1 MVRSGK
7 RLQYELEIMQILT
20 GALVIST
27 TATFYL
33 KSTLECFLTIL
44 LSPIGNHQGSN
55 HLEVNRTGDS
65 AGLRESHVHDVIITK
80 EASVTR

>member
-1 MVRSGK
+1 
-7 RLQYELEIMQILT
+7 MQILT

-65 AGLRESHVHDVIITK
+65 RQIHTDHQCRTQGEPRARCHHNKGGFSYQIEQ
-80 EASVTR
+80 